1 MGRFNSFNSQM
12 SGFNDLK
19 DPGFD
24 DDKDE
29 DDKEDDGLFASPA
42 DFEEPTNSTCEV
54 ELPAS
59 EEERQDNDYTNAAF
73 WKPVVNEDELNDI
86 LEGYE

>member
-12 SGFNDLK
+12 SGFTDVK

-29 DDKEDDGLFASPA
+29 EDKKDDGLFSSPA
-42 DFEEPTNSTCEV
+42 DFVEV
-54 ELPAS
+54 
-59 EEERQDNDYTNAAF
+59 T
-73 WKPVVNEDELNDI
+73 
-86 LEGYE
+86 